1 MTDYDNTTSVLSIS
15 SKKINNCQEVVDL
28 LFKLKVACKVSSNNT
43 VLRNPQ
49 NNQYSLEKG
58 CTITFAGLKPELIKT
73 KVWNPLQQQFDLQ
86 CAHLDILGKYKGCIY
101 NYINKSSCP
110 VKKI

>member
-49 NNQYSLEKG
+49 INKNKSLESITT
-58 CTITFAGLKPELIKT
+58 TI
-73 KVWNPLQQQFDLQ
+73 
-86 CAHLDILGKYKGCIY
+86 
-101 NYINKSSCP
+101 
-110 VKKI
+110 